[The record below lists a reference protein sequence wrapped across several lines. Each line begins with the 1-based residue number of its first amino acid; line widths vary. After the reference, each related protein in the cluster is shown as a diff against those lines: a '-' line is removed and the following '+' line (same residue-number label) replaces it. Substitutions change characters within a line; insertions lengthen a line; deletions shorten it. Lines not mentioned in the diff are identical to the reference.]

1 MQSYWHHED
10 PHLSNLAKESGKG
23 TSLPIRERLVLSFSG
38 GFAFRDKQEETS
50 RVYARVVFR
59 DLFL

>member
-1 MQSYWHHED
+1 MKIRIFPISLRE
-10 PHLSNLAKESGKG
+10 AEKG

-38 GFAFRDKQEETS
+38 SFAFRDKKEETS